1 MPKYEIYFQ
10 QYVQRKRMGV
20 SVIEANNEAEAKDNY
35 WDGDI
40 EYYGID
46 LDVNDTWIDD
56 VKELYV

>member
-10 QYVQRKRMGV
+10 QYVQGNRKGV

-40 EYYGID
+40 EYYRTD
-46 LDVNDTWIDD
+46 LDVNDIWFED
-56 VKELYV
+56 VIKLDV

>member
-1 MPKYEIYFQ
+1 
-10 QYVQRKRMGV
+10 MGV